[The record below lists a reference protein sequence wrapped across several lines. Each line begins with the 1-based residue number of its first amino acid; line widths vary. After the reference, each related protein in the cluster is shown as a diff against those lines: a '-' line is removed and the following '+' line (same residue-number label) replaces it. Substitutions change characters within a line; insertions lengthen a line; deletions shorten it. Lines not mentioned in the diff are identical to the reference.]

1 MTRYLEI
8 RNTSVW
14 VLHNIWR
21 LGRVRSSNLA
31 RKALIKCYWMLRN
44 TRVTAF
50 TGFWVIKGKL
60 TEGIKLP
67 QLFSVVVSLNSWVVI
82 YLPWMNIFFNFYV
95 IVSFWSYILL
105 LETSASTTTLDSFKS
120 TRTETSYLST
130 LLFSNCFKL
139 FGTLFSSSKSN
150 LSTVVFKL
158 TKAFLGDSDVSTTIF
173 IYFFI
178 FIFILFLYKYIF

>member
-1 MTRYLEI
+1 MTSSLIFSKFFFSLVNFGHWSKFHVNIMTGSGFMTISFYKGLTRYLEI

-31 RKALIKCYWMLRN
+31 QKALTKCYWMLRN

-67 QLFSVVVSLNSWVVI
+67 LLFSVVVSLNSWVVI
-82 YLPWMNIFFNFYV
+82 YLPWMNIFLNFYV

-105 LETSASTTTLDSFKS
+105 LETSASTTTLDFFKS

-139 FGTLFSSSKSN
+139 FINSCF
-150 LSTVVFKL
+150 
-158 TKAFLGDSDVSTTIF
+158 
-173 IYFFI
+173 
-178 FIFILFLYKYIF
+178 